1 MTTKFLRRAALVC
14 AAIVLAA
21 SPVLAGEGQ
30 FVTHIIRSNHGPYS
44 VAVPANRVLTV
55 INFLQDVAVP
65 DPDPNVYS
73 KPPAVLKVTLNGEP
87 AVPVLSAF
95 YASYSQNQKNF
106 VVKGPATVTVG
117 PEPGANLFLTFRIER
132 D

>member
-1 MTTKFLRRAALVC
+1 M
-14 AAIVLAA
+14 
-21 SPVLAGEGQ
+21 
-30 FVTHIIRSNHGPYS
+30 THIIRSNHGPYS
-44 VAVPANRVLTV
+44 VTVPPNRVLTV
-55 INFLQDVAVP
+55 INFVQDVLVP
-65 DPDPNVYS
+65 DPDPGLIGYY
-73 KPPAVLKVTLNGEP
+73 KPSAVLKVTLNGEP